1 MIIVFDLDDTL
12 YSEID
17 YVKSGFTHVS
27 KVISAFVSQPEIEIY
42 DCLMNILKRDGRGH
56 VFDTFLSERGI
67 YSSKL
72 AMRLVM
78 EYRKHNP
85 KISLSPETYEV
96 LEHLRRGHNLY
107 LVTDGNKLV
116 QERKVQVLGIEFFFK
131 RIFITHRFGLHASK
145 PALKCFESIKEIESV
160 DWDQIV
166 YIGDDPNKDFV
177 NLNKVGAKTIR
188 RRFGRFKT
196 LSLDKDY
203 EAQWEI
209 RELDELPLII
219 NDLHID
225 S

>member
-27 KVISAFVSQPEIEIY
+27 KVISAFVSQPEKEIY
-42 DCLMNILKRDGRGH
+42 DSLMTILKRDGRGH
-56 VFDTFLSERGI
+56 VFDTFLSERDI
-67 YSSKL
+67 YSRKL

-78 EYRKHNP
+78 EYRKHYP
-85 KISLSPETYEV
+85 KISLSLETYEV
-96 LEHLRRGHNLY
+96 LEYLKSEHNLY

-116 QERKVQVLGIEFFFK
+116 QERKVQALSIKFLFK

-145 PALKCFESIKEIESV
+145 PALKCFEIIKEIEGV

-188 RRFGRFKT
+188 RRFGRFNT

-203 EAQWEI
+203 EAQREI
-209 RELDELPLII
+209 KELYELPLII
-219 NDLHID
+219 KDIAH
-225 S
+225 